1 MNMRQARFNEL
12 PPRTAGGEGLLFSAI
27 FIGAVIVV
35 TSALYAI
42 DMATVRALLA
52 LP

>member
-1 MNMRQARFNEL
+1 MRQARFTEA
-12 PPRTAGGEGLLFSAI
+12 PHRGAGGEGLLFSAI
-27 FIGAVIVV
+27 FIGAVVIV
-35 TSALYAI
+35 TSALYAM

>member
-1 MNMRQARFNEL
+1 MRQAQFAEIQRRN
-12 PPRTAGGEGLLFSAI
+12 AGGEKLLFSAV

-35 TSALYAI
+35 TSALYAV